1 MPVGC
6 DMSNDAICPAGC
18 GGFIS
23 HHKAKLYIAIEDY
36 IAFAKY
42 IARAKQAY
50 RRKLIA
56 SITTVKNK
64 TEKK

>member
-1 MPVGC
+1 MP
-6 DMSNDAICPAGC
+6 C
-18 GGFIS
+18 GVWGI
-23 HHKAKLYIAIEDY
+23 YIAIEDY

-42 IARAKQAY
+42 IARAKRAY

-64 TEKK
+64 KEKK